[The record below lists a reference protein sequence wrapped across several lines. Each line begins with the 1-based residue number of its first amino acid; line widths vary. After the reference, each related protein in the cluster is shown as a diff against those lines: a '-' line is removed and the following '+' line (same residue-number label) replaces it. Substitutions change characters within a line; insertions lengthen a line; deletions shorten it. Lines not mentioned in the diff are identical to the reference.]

1 MQWLTSHEVSILLW
15 EEWGNHWQQLFIS
28 LFSNIEP
35 SCLWTSVYE
44 ALAPQTKSEILLL
57 VVVVEEDAQA
67 SSPFLDLLWNSLPP
81 KKELPRL
88 NEGYNFRIPFGNE
101 MMWQWPSLLFPQA
114 TGGSLDFAV
123 DDRRPCLILVRWLS
137 CGMMVGRL
145 RRILPRKPINR
156 WSRHLALFSYSL
168 RLIGTNTSFGFEHKT
183 RREITEP
190 SSLIQLCCWLFLN
203 QRNVPW
209 THLYLKYTNSSRSS
223 AGTSGKQIGQ
233 RFVQPIDYIINFV
246 PVS

>member
-137 CGMMVGRL
+137 CGMMVGPGGWEGSYL
-145 RRILPRKPINR
+145 ENQSIDDPAIWPYFHIHYA
-156 WSRHLALFSYSL
+156 WSAPTPASVLSIRQ
-168 RLIGTNTSFGFEHKT
+168 E
-183 RREITEP
+183 
-190 SSLIQLCCWLFLN
+190 
-203 QRNVPW
+203 
-209 THLYLKYTNSSRSS
+209 
-223 AGTSGKQIGQ
+223 GK
-233 RFVQPIDYIINFV
+233 
-246 PVS
+246 